1 MVFKT
6 KLSSV
11 LHFSNINLPCISLES
26 LSRCHLVYQ
35 MAILVV
41 FSSKETE
48 SLCSFFRPVQHS
60 LWILPNS
67 FLWRP
72 KMITK
77 TSLSIWHTFHSYWC
91 PVSDTPDYSLSSW
104 SQFWLPYSTLSYT
117 TPNDHSSGL
126 FNSTFPVYH
135 KLPTSISQMDI
146 LLIA

>member
-91 PVSDTPDYSLSSW
+91 PVSDTPDYSLSHIAHFPIQLLMIIHQGFSILHFLFTINYQHPSPRW
-104 SQFWLPYSTLSYT
+104 I
-117 TPNDHSSGL
+117 SS
-126 FNSTFPVYH
+126 
-135 KLPTSISQMDI
+135 
-146 LLIA
+146 